1 MVLSI
6 NPMFLFRLKPE
17 NLEKELDKYS
27 ESARMKRG
35 EKIGL
40 PEFAAYLEVPV
51 SDALEDMFS
60 LFDEVGPLGSLG
72 QNLWLVHM

>member
-1 MVLSI
+1 
-6 NPMFLFRLKPE
+6 
-17 NLEKELDKYS
+17 
-27 ESARMKRG
+27 MKRG

-60 LFDEVGPLGSLG
+60 LFDEVGPLGSSG
-72 QNLWLVHM
+72 QNFWLMNV

>member
-1 MVLSI
+1 
-6 NPMFLFRLKPE
+6 MFLFRLKPE
-17 NLEKELDKYS
+17 NLEKDLDKYS

-72 QNLWLVHM
+72 QNLWLVHV

>member
-1 MVLSI
+1 
-6 NPMFLFRLKPE
+6 MFLFRLKPE
-17 NLEKELDKYS
+17 NLEKDLDKYS

-40 PEFAAYLEVPV
+40 SEFAAYLEVPV

-72 QNLWLVHM
+72 QNLWLVHV